1 MKKLKIQINTAKLMI
16 VIIMLTILQIIIIW
30 RKVEF
35 IQPAEFNK

>member
-35 IQPAEFNK
+35 HSTSRVQ